1 MNNTLIVKTFDREKE
16 ASHVLD
22 TISAS
27 QELKNFGLKNAVV
40 ITKDQAGL
48 IALYQRWQLPATP
61 VDPDSRLS
69 KLFAE
74 AIFCGFP
81 KIKLERLV
89 AAGFDERF
97 LNEMVASLQPDGSAL
112 LYFIPRNNLIDERR
126 LLDALASITGTLHK
140 TSFPDEVLETTYESA
155 SNE

>member
-22 TISAS
+22 TINAR
-27 QELKNFGLKNAVV
+27 QEFKNFGLKNAVV
-40 ITKDQAGL
+40 VTKDQAGL

-74 AIFCGFP
+74 AIFCSFP

-89 AAGFDERF
+89 AAGLDERF
-97 LNEMVASLQPDGSAL
+97 LNELVASLQPDGSVL
-112 LYFIPRNNLIDERR
+112 LFFIPRDNLIDERR
-126 LLDALASITGTLHK
+126 LMDALASYKGTLHK
-140 TSFPDEVLETTYESA
+140 TTFPDEVLETIYESA

>member
-1 MNNTLIVKTFDREKE
+1 MNNSLIVKTFNQEKE

-27 QELKNFGLKNAVV
+27 QEFNNFGLKNAVV
-40 ITKDQAGL
+40 ITKDKAGL

-89 AAGFDERF
+89 TAGLDERF
-97 LNEMVASLQPDGSAL
+97 LNELVASLQPDGSVL
-112 LYFIPRNNLIDERR
+112 LFFIPRNNLIDEGW
-126 LLDALASITGTLHK
+126 LMDALASFKGTLHK
-140 TSFPDEVLETTYESA
+140 TSFPDEVLETIYESV